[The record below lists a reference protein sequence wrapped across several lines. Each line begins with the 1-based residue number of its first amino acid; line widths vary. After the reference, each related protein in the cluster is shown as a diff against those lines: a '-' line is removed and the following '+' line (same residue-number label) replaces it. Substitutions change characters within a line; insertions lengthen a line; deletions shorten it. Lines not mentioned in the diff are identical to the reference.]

1 MDKNKNTTSRENT
14 QEHPLLGVP
23 RQLFE
28 GENVFVVYERAEPDK
43 TYTFICPRCHHA
55 FLASTNDSNVKKIKC
70 PECETYICF
79 STSGSEPTSAERL
92 THVSPTGST
101 LRRNPSVN
109 IVWNDGCK
117 LQKFTLKPGTITI
130 GRKDEKDPS
139 DIAIDD
145 MTASR
150 RSVKIDITK
159 GEQSGG
165 YIFKL
170 TVLRTTNAVYVN
182 HNAMYANDRVYL
194 NLGDI
199 IKIGQTSFTIVT
211 KEEL

>member
-1 MDKNKNTTSRENT
+1 MEKIKSNQIGMM
-14 QEHPLLGVP
+14 QEYPLLGVP

-28 GENVFVVYERAEPDK
+28 GDNTFVVYERAEPGK
-43 TYTFICPRCHHA
+43 TYTFVCPRCHHA
-55 FLASTNDSNVKKIKC
+55 FLSSTNDSSAKKVKC

-79 STSGSEPTSAERL
+79 STSGSEPASAVRL
-92 THVSPTGST
+92 THVSPTDST
-101 LRRNPSVN
+101 LRRSPSVVL
-109 IVWNDGCK
+109 VWNDGNL
-117 LQKFTLKPGTITI
+117 LQKFALKPGTITI
-130 GRKDEKDPS
+130 GRSDDKDPS
-139 DIAIDD
+139 DISIND

-150 RSVKIDITK
+150 QSVKIDITR

-165 YIFKL
+165 YIYKL

-199 IKIGQTSFTIVT
+199 IKVGQTSFTIVP
-211 KEEL
+211 KEG

>member
-1 MDKNKNTTSRENT
+1 MNKNKNITSNDNSR
-14 QEHPLLGVP
+14 EHPLLGAP

-28 GENVFVVYERAEPDK
+28 GENIFVVYERAELDK
-43 TYTFICPRCHHA
+43 IYTFICPRCHHA

-79 STSGSEPTSAERL
+79 STSGREPASAIRL
-92 THVSPTGST
+92 TRVFPTDST
-101 LRRNPSVN
+101 LRRNPSVD
-109 IVWNDGCK
+109 IIWNDGGN
-117 LQKFTLKPGTITI
+117 LQKFALKPGTITI
-130 GRKDEKDPS
+130 GRKDDKSPS

-150 RSVKIDITK
+150 RSVKIEIAK
-159 GEQSGG
+159 GELSGG

-182 HNAMYANDRVYL
+182 HNAMYTNDSVYL

-199 IKIGQTSFTIVT
+199 IKIGQTSFTLAA
-211 KEEL
+211 KE

>member
-1 MDKNKNTTSRENT
+1 MDKNRNMPLNKKTV
-14 QEHPLLGVP
+14 EHSLLGVP

-28 GENVFVVYERAEPDK
+28 GENIFVVYERAEPDK

-79 STSGSEPTSAERL
+79 STSGSEPASAVRL
-92 THVSPTGST
+92 TRVSPTDST

-109 IVWNDGCK
+109 IVWNDGGK
-117 LQKFTLKPGTITI
+117 LQKFPLKPGEITI
-130 GRKDEKDPS
+130 GRKDDKSTS
-139 DIAIDD
+139 DISIDD

-150 RSVKIDITK
+150 RSVKIEITR

-165 YIFKL
+165 YIYKL

-199 IKIGQTSFTIVT
+199 IKIGQTSFTLAA

>member
-1 MDKNKNTTSRENT
+1 M
-14 QEHPLLGVP
+14 
-23 RQLFE
+23 
-28 GENVFVVYERAEPDK
+28 
-43 TYTFICPRCHHA
+43 
-55 FLASTNDSNVKKIKC
+55 
-70 PECETYICF
+70 
-79 STSGSEPTSAERL
+79 RL
-92 THVSPTGST
+92 TRVSPTEST
-101 LRRNPSVN
+101 HQRNPSLN

-117 LQKFTLKPGTITI
+117 LQKFALKPGTITI
-130 GRKDEKDPS
+130 GRKDDKTPS

-150 RSVKIDITK
+150 RSVRIEITK

-182 HNAMYANDRVYL
+182 HNSMYTNDSVYL

-199 IKIGQTSFTIVT
+199 IKIGQTSFTLIA
-211 KEEL
+211 KE

>member
-1 MDKNKNTTSRENT
+1 MDKNRNKTPNAKT

-28 GENVFVVYERAEPDK
+28 GENIFVVYERAEPDK

-55 FLASTNDSNVKKIKC
+55 FWASTNDPSVKKIKC

-79 STSGSEPTSAERL
+79 STSGSEPASAVRL
-92 THVSPTGST
+92 TRVSPTDST

-109 IVWNDGCK
+109 IVWNDGYK
-117 LQKFTLKPGTITI
+117 LQKLALKPGTITI
-130 GRKDEKDPS
+130 GRKDDKTPS

-150 RSVKIDITK
+150 RSVKIETTK
-159 GEQSGG
+159 GELSGG

-182 HNAMYANDRVYL
+182 HNAMFANDRVYL

-199 IKIGQTSFTIVT
+199 IKIGITSFTLIAN
-211 KEEL
+211 E

>member
-1 MDKNKNTTSRENT
+1 MEKIKSN
-14 QEHPLLGVP
+14 QIGMMQGYPLLGVP

-28 GENVFVVYERAEPDK
+28 GDNTFVVYERAEPGK
-43 TYTFICPRCHHA
+43 TYTFVCPRCHHA
-55 FLASTNDSNVKKIKC
+55 FLSSTNDSSVKKVKC

-79 STSGSEPTSAERL
+79 STSVSEPASAVRF
-92 THVSPTGST
+92 THVSPTDST
-101 LRRNPSVN
+101 LRRSSSVVL
-109 IVWNDGCK
+109 VWNDGNL
-117 LQKFTLKPGTITI
+117 LQKFALKPGTITI
-130 GRKDEKDPS
+130 GRSDDKDPS
-139 DIAIDD
+139 DISIND

-150 RSVKIDITK
+150 QSVKIDITR

-165 YIFKL
+165 YIYKL

-199 IKIGQTSFTIVT
+199 IKVGQTSFTIVP
-211 KEEL
+211 KEG

>member
-1 MDKNKNTTSRENT
+1 MDKNKNTTSSENT

-79 STSGSEPTSAERL
+79 STSGSEPASAVRL
-92 THVSPTGST
+92 TRVSPTDST

-109 IVWNDGCK
+109 IVWNDGYK
-117 LQKFTLKPGTITI
+117 LQKLALKPGTITI
-130 GRKDEKDPS
+130 GRKDDKTPS

-150 RSVKIDITK
+150 RSVKIEITK

-182 HNAMYANDRVYL
+182 HNAMYTNDRVHL

-199 IKIGQTSFTIVT
+199 IKIGQTSFTLVA
-211 KEEL
+211 KEKL

>member
-1 MDKNKNTTSRENT
+1 MEKVKNNQSRMA
-14 QEHPLLGVP
+14 QDYPLLGVP

-28 GENVFVVYERAEPDK
+28 GDNTFVVYERAEPGQI
-43 TYTFICPRCHHA
+43 YTFVCPRCHHA
-55 FLASTNDSNVKKIKC
+55 FISSTTDSSVKKVKC

-79 STSGSEPTSAERL
+79 STSGSEPASAVRL
-92 THVSPTGST
+92 TRVSPTGST
-101 LRRNPSVN
+101 LRRSHSVN

-117 LQKFTLKPGTITI
+117 LQKFTLKPGAITI
-130 GRKDEKDPS
+130 GRKDDKDQS

-150 RSVKIDITK
+150 RSVIIETTK

-182 HNAMYANDRVYL
+182 HNAMYTNDRVYL

-199 IKIGQTSFTIVT
+199 IKIGQTSFTLVT

>member
-1 MDKNKNTTSRENT
+1 MEKSNQSGMAQDY
-14 QEHPLLGVP
+14 PLLGMP

-28 GENVFVVYERAEPDK
+28 GDNTFVVYERAEPGK
-43 TYTFICPRCHHA
+43 IYTFVCPCCHHA
-55 FLASTNDSNVKKIKC
+55 FLSSTTDSSVKKIKC

-79 STSGSEPTSAERL
+79 STSGSEPASAVRL
-92 THVSPTGST
+92 TRVSPTDST
-101 LRRNPSVN
+101 LRRNPSVA
-109 IVWNDGCK
+109 IVWNDGCQ
-117 LQKFTLKPGTITI
+117 LQKYSLKPGTITI
-130 GRKDEKDPS
+130 GRKDDKSPS
-139 DIAIDD
+139 DISIDD

-150 RSVKIDITK
+150 RSVTIETVR

-182 HNAMYANDRVYL
+182 HNPMYANDRVYL

-199 IKIGQTSFTIVT
+199 IKIGQTSFTLIT
-211 KEEL
+211 KE

>member
-1 MDKNKNTTSRENT
+1 MDKNKNVTSSENT

-28 GENVFVVYERAEPDK
+28 GEDIFVVYERAEPDK

-55 FLASTNDSNVKKIKC
+55 FLASANDSNVKKIKC

-79 STSGSEPTSAERL
+79 STSGSEPASAVRL
-92 THVSPTGST
+92 TRVSPTDST

-109 IVWNDGCK
+109 IVWNDGYK
-117 LQKFTLKPGTITI
+117 LQKLALKPGTITI
-130 GRKDEKDPS
+130 GRKDDKTPS

-150 RSVKIDITK
+150 RSVKIEITK

-182 HNAMYANDRVYL
+182 HNAMYTNDRVYL

-199 IKIGQTSFTIVT
+199 IKIGQTSFTLVA
-211 KEEL
+211 KEKL